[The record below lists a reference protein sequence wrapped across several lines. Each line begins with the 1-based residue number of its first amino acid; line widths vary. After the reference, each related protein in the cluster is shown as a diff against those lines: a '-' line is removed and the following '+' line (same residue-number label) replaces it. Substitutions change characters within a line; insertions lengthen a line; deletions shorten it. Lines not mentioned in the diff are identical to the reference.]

1 MVPRLSGHKRLI
13 GHLALVV
20 AVAGLWSALARR
32 PLWHTDL
39 WGHLAYGRWMI
50 EHGGAT
56 PTTEPFLT
64 HASDRPL
71 VDTARWSQLIAFRLM
86 RAGGV
91 EALQLIYA
99 TLVVGCALLTVSP
112 VLASRHRQRI
122 PAAICGASVFLA
134 VGWQQLL
141 IIRPQLA
148 GLACFVGLLALLH
161 DPRPSIRRVIVVG
174 IVMGLWA
181 NLHGSFVIGWLLL
194 GSHAVGRAADRFRRT
209 GRWPAWKS
217 DRVFA
222 HRLRQAAVGLLVPLV
237 ATPYGPGLPLSIWQ
251 IGQHPNLAD
260 IIEWQPLQWHQSQA
274 RAMLAGIVLV
284 VCVAMSGR
292 RRVRFSNW
300 LMLVALGVA
309 TLSCSRMINWWA
321 PVAGLVLALQAASI
335 STKRPVAT
343 TLASSERRT
352 VLLASLVVAGVAMS
366 STPAVRGLLTE
377 RETLQARRP
386 MVSASTP
393 VEVTRWLASHP
404 PGGMVLASYEWS
416 DFLLWQGP
424 SQIRLLVTSHAH
436 LVPTEAWTDYFEV
449 IGVASDWRQ
458 RLRRYDIRT
467 VVLDRHRQGKLLA
480 ALATD
485 PGWQQDYSDA
495 LAEVWSRKP

>member
-1 MVPRLSGHKRLI
+1 MLPRLPGHKRLV
-13 GHLALVV
+13 GPLLLVV
-20 AVAGLWSALARR
+20 AATGLWAALARH

-50 EHGGAT
+50 QHGGET
-56 PTTEPFLT
+56 PTTEPFLP
-64 HASDRPL
+64 HAGDLPL
-71 VDTARWSQLIAFRLM
+71 VDTARWSQLIAYRLM

-91 EALQLIYA
+91 EALQLLYA

-148 GLACFVGLLALLH
+148 GLACFAGLLALLH
-161 DPRPSIRRVIVVG
+161 DPRPSTRRVIVVG
-174 IVMGLWA
+174 IVMGFWA

-194 GSHAVGRAADRFRRT
+194 GSHVVGRAVDRFRRT
-209 GRWPAWKS
+209 GRWTAWKS

-237 ATPYGPGLPLSIWQ
+237 ATPYGPSLPLSIWQ

-260 IIEWQPLQWHQSQA
+260 IIEWQPLQWHQAQA
-274 RAMLAGIVLV
+274 RAMLASIVLIV
-284 VCVAMSGR
+284 SVAMSGR
-292 RRVRFSNW
+292 RRVRCSNW
-300 LMLVALGVA
+300 LMLVSLGVA
-309 TLSCSRMINWWA
+309 TLSCSRMINWWS
-321 PVAGLVLALQAASI
+321 PVAGLVVALQAASI
-335 STKRPVAT
+335 GTKRPVAPP
-343 TLASSERRT
+343 LAPSERRT
-352 VLLASLVVAGVAMS
+352 VLLAGLVVAGVAMIS
-366 STPAVRGLLTE
+366 APAVRGLLAE

-393 VEVTRWLASHP
+393 VEVTEWLAKHP
-404 PGGMVLASYEWS
+404 PGGTVLASYEWC

-424 SQIRLLVTSHAH
+424 SRIQLLVTSHAH
-436 LVPTEAWTDYFEV
+436 LVPAEVWGDYFEV
-449 IGVASDWRQ
+449 IDVASDWRQ

-467 VVLDRHRQGKLLA
+467 VVLDRHRQAKLLD
-480 ALATD
+480 ALAAD
-485 PGWQQDYSDA
+485 PAWKRDYSDE
-495 LAEVWSRKP
+495 LAEVWSRKQ

>member
-1 MVPRLSGHKRLI
+1 
-13 GHLALVV
+13 
-20 AVAGLWSALARR
+20 
-32 PLWHTDL
+32 
-39 WGHLAYGRWMI
+39 
-50 EHGGAT
+50 
-56 PTTEPFLT
+56 
-64 HASDRPL
+64 
-71 VDTARWSQLIAFRLM
+71 
-86 RAGGV
+86 
-91 EALQLIYA
+91 
-99 TLVVGCALLTVSP
+99 
-112 VLASRHRQRI
+112 
-122 PAAICGASVFLA
+122 
-134 VGWQQLL
+134 
-141 IIRPQLA
+141 
-148 GLACFVGLLALLH
+148 
-161 DPRPSIRRVIVVG
+161 
-174 IVMGLWA
+174 
-181 NLHGSFVIGWLLL
+181 
-194 GSHAVGRAADRFRRT
+194 
-209 GRWPAWKS
+209 
-217 DRVFA
+217 
-222 HRLRQAAVGLLVPLV
+222 
-237 ATPYGPGLPLSIWQ
+237 
-251 IGQHPNLAD
+251 
-260 IIEWQPLQWHQSQA
+260 
-274 RAMLAGIVLV
+274 MLAGIVLV
-284 VCVAMSGR
+284 VCVTMSSR

-352 VLLASLVVAGVAMS
+352 VLLAGLVVAGVAIS
-366 STPAVRGLLTE
+366 STPAVTGLLAE

-467 VVLDRHRQGKLLA
+467 VVLDRHRQGNLLA
-480 ALATD
+480 TLATD

>member
-1 MVPRLSGHKRLI
+1 MVPRLPGHKRLI
-13 GHLALVV
+13 GHLVLVV
-20 AVAGLWSALARR
+20 AVAGLWAALARL

-39 WGHLAYGRWMI
+39 WGHLSYGRWMI
-50 EHGGAT
+50 EHGGET

-64 HASDRPL
+64 HAGDRPL

-91 EALQLIYA
+91 EALQLLYA

-148 GLACFVGLLALLH
+148 GLACFAGLLALMH
-161 DPRPSIRRVIVVG
+161 DPRPSIRRVIIVG
-174 IVMGLWA
+174 IVMGFWA

-194 GSHAVGRAADRFRRT
+194 GSHVVGRAADRFRRT
-209 GRWPAWKS
+209 GRRTAWKN
-217 DRVFA
+217 DRVFV
-222 HRLRQAAVGLLVPLV
+222 HRLGQAAVGLLVPLV
-237 ATPYGPGLPLSIWQ
+237 ATPYGPSLPLSIWQ
-251 IGQHPNLAD
+251 IGQHPNLAN
-260 IIEWQPLQWHQSQA
+260 IIEWQPLQWHQAQA
-274 RAMLAGIVLV
+274 RAMLASIVLV
-284 VCVAMSGR
+284 VSVAMSSR
-292 RRVRFSNW
+292 RRVRCSNW

-309 TLSCSRMINWWA
+309 ALSCSRMINWWA
-321 PVAGLVLALQAASI
+321 PVAGLVVALQAASI
-335 STKRPVAT
+335 RTKRPAAP
-343 TLASSERRT
+343 TLDPSERRT
-352 VLLASLVVAGVAMS
+352 VLLAGLVVAGAAMS
-366 STPAVRGLLTE
+366 STPAVRGLLAE

-393 VEVTRWLASHP
+393 VEVTGWLASHP
-404 PGGMVLASYEWS
+404 PDGTVLASYEWS

-424 SQIRLLVTSHAH
+424 SRIRLLVTSHAH
-436 LVPTEAWTDYFEV
+436 LVPTEVWTDYFEV

-467 VVLDRHRQGKLLA
+467 VVLDRHRQAKLLA
-480 ALATD
+480 TLATD
-485 PGWQQDYSDA
+485 PGWQQDYSDE